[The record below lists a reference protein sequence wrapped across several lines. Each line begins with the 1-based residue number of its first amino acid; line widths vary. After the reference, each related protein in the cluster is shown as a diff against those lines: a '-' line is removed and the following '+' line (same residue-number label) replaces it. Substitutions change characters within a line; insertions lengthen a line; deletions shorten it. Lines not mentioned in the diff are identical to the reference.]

1 MSNQCAERKSE
12 LEDEVDAAEEPPLAL
27 PDPWRIKRKVS
38 YAGVASNGND
48 THRFRLETLT
58 PPMVVTKLPFDVA
71 GGTRSDF
78 AGALV
83 EDALA
88 LPVEGTTDEA
98 QARLRHMLKCAVKAR
113 DAAVTSVIWMRLDEH
128 LQERGITE
136 PDNEDRDTLSM
147 GHIEFTHELLVFL
160 LFFVRQP
167 KLILA
172 MIHDRVTHLKG
183 EGDDVANWR
192 PVPDSN
198 NPHHQTTGMVAA
210 VMDTVMS
217 VRVAICNNCG
227 DLLEHQERHD
237 GNVIGLPRNASRYWL
252 MLMHELYSMLPT
264 LPGPLSLFLHPTGD
278 RYPHEGSRPAP
289 WEHLNDSSNYSTR
302 RYTLLE
308 HAVRCSE
315 LSCAPLESVIGASH
329 FTLLDSCNAFLTAIA
344 PGVLRGDTVLGVVN
358 LLLPLTTRA
367 LEPTSPEQVATK
379 DAMWI
384 GLVDRA
390 TRCKRMHLT
399 TTSDTRSVDVP
410 QSRNL
415 NGEHHPELYLQILNS
430 MANIENERGLKA
442 CAARALQHLLDL
454 NVHRGRETLTYLAE
468 GLVRLWG
475 TRIAVAPGRMPRY
488 MRIDNFISRLLVSN
502 REAFDLVVPHLTT
515 KRGDNSLVVTPECA
529 DVLGEAVAPLVAAYD
544 RSSMQRIMALFD
556 AFPPDVASWNNL
568 HNFIVH
574 LCKQRGQ
581 NTGLRFLGNHVL
593 DQHYQEIKK
602 DFKRFLELG
611 SFSAELLTKA
621 LELAS
626 KRQSTAAVEV
636 LISYPYCVK
645 HTPNN
650 AFVPHLLPAL
660 LAPGELEVA
669 KEAGASFA
677 KRQKVTKEGQE

>member
-1 MSNQCAERKSE
+1 MSDNYTENDNES
-12 LEDEVDAAEEPPLAL
+12 EDEVVAAVVPPSVP
-27 PDPWRIKRKVS
+27 PDPWRSKRKVA
-38 YAGVASNGND
+38 YAGVASNGD
-48 THRFRLETLT
+48 DSHRFRLETLT
-58 PPMVVTKLPFDVA
+58 PPMVVTKPPFDVA

-78 AGALV
+78 ASALV

-98 QARLRHMLKCAVKAR
+98 RTCLRHMLKCAVKAR

-128 LQERGITE
+128 LEERGITE
-136 PDNEDRDTLSM
+136 PDDEARDALSM
-147 GHIEFTHELLVFL
+147 GHIEFTHELLEFL
-160 LFFVRQP
+160 IFFVRQP

-192 PVPDSN
+192 PVPNSN

-217 VRVAICNNCG
+217 VRVTICDNSG
-227 DLLEHQERHD
+227 DLLEQQELHD
-237 GNVIGLPRNASRYWL
+237 RNVIGLPRNASRHWL
-252 MLMHELYSMLPT
+252 ALMHKLYSMLAPVQ
-264 LPGPLSLFLHPTGD
+264 GPLTLSLDPAGD
-278 RYPHEGSRPAP
+278 RYAHEGRRPAP
-289 WEHLNDSSNYSTR
+289 WEQPHDSSSYSTR

-315 LSCAPLESVIGASH
+315 LSCVPLENVIRASN
-329 FTLLDSCNAFLTAIA
+329 FTLLDPCNAFLTAIA
-344 PGVLRGDTVLGVVN
+344 PGVLRGDTVLGVVD

-367 LEPTSPEQVATK
+367 PESTGPEQAATK

-390 TRCKRMHLT
+390 TRCKRVHLT

-415 NGEHHPELYLQILNS
+415 NGEHHPELYLQILDR
-430 MANIENERGLKA
+430 MADIENERELKA

-454 NVHRGRETLTYLAE
+454 CVHGGRETLTYLVE

-488 MRIDNFISRLLVSN
+488 LRIDNFISRLLVSN
-502 REAFDLVVPHLTT
+502 REAFNLVVPHITT

-529 DVLGEAVAPLVAAYD
+529 DVLGKAVSPLVAAYD
-544 RSSMQRIMALFD
+544 RSSMQRVMALFD

-568 HNFIVH
+568 HTFIVN

-636 LISYPYCVK
+636 LISDPYCVK
-645 HTPNN
+645 HTSNN

-660 LAPGELEVA
+660 LAPGELEVV